1 MATEMRWIGAYTP
14 IQFCNG
20 LAGMLGDACIGVLL
34 LVWEFLL
41 IYLFFL
47 VLMFI
52 VIFCACDRFIFWP
65 RKMF

>member
-1 MATEMRWIGAYTP
+1 MTTEILWIGTYAP

-20 LAGMLGDACIGVLL
+20 LAGMLGDVCIGVFL
-34 LVWEFLL
+34 LVWKFLL
-41 IYLFFL
+41 IYLTFL